1 MDVLIS
7 LLVLLVIV
15 GLVYWAITQIPL
27 PQPVRIVAVVLVVLI
42 AIILLLNYLPGVHL
56 AAR

>member
-42 AIILLLNYLPGVHL
+42 AIILLLNYLPGAPHMV
-56 AAR
+56 R